1 MATHIKVVKTKNKN
15 SNDGSISSL
24 YYTYLVQFK
33 TLLKQTRESFSL
45 KLSLENYCSS
55 RLLNSYNSLYTWL
68 PASYLKSSKL
78 KVNWSSPWSWT
89 EARWHFLLS
98 PSHCIFLPDQLTKL
112 NEPDL
117 LPISGLVTMEV
128 SSWSAAKIKFNC
140 PLNFFELNNK

>member
-24 YYTYLVQFK
+24 YYTYPVKLK
-33 TLLKQTRESFSL
+33 TLLKQSRESFSL

-55 RLLNSYNSLYTWL
+55 RLLNTYYSLYTWL

-89 EARWHFLLS
+89 EARWHFHAILHAILLYFCTWTDYGNS
-98 PSHCIFLPDQLTKL
+98 CSHCPDWKL
-112 NEPDL
+112 NSNDG
-117 LPISGLVTMEV
+117 IH
-128 SSWSAAKIKFNC
+128 W
-140 PLNFFELNNK
+140 